1 MKKYIAISIIA
12 AMFNLFNANAQEQDN
27 FDIVLT
33 EAGINDLSE
42 ATKQKLNKA
51 PRHEE
56 WQLSTGELRSVKID
70 GFYVGA
76 NGGVISSLNWK
87 VAPTAGVTFGYE
99 GAGLWSSNGHR
110 VRIFSAELNLGATLR
125 QYDAESNNP
134 GQNYLS
140 YYTTFNGKVQLFEN
154 KWVNSRIN
162 LIGSAG
168 YLFGKDNRK
177 IVEVETEDTVEIYN
191 AYYTG
196 SGLTFG
202 GGLEYSYR
210 PSMSSM
216 RIVLRAT
223 AENIPT
229 VHLNHTEREW
239 QIKATLGIQFGIARK
254 VR

>member
-1 MKKYIAISIIA
+1 MKKNIIIVTIAIIA
-12 AMFNLFNANAQEQDN
+12 AMFNANAQT
-27 FDIVLT
+27 FDMVLT
-33 EAGINDLSE
+33 EAGLQDLSE

-70 GFYVGA
+70 GFYAGI
-76 NGGVISSLNWK
+76 NGGAAFFGKQLS
-87 VAPTAGVTFGYE
+87 PTAGVTFGYE
-99 GAGLWSSNGHR
+99 GGALWSSNGHA
-110 VRIFSAELNLGATLR
+110 VRIFSAELNLGALMR
-125 QYDAESNNP
+125 EYDKESNNP
-134 GQNYLS
+134 DQKYLS
-140 YYTTFNGKVQLFEN
+140 YYTTFNGKVMIWEN
-154 KWVNSRIN
+154 RWVNSRIN
-162 LIGSAG
+162 VVGSAG

-177 IVEVETEDTVEIYN
+177 IVEVETESQVEIYN

-202 GGLEYSYR
+202 GGLEYSFR
-210 PSMSSM
+210 PSMKSM
-216 RIVLRAT
+216 RLVLRAT